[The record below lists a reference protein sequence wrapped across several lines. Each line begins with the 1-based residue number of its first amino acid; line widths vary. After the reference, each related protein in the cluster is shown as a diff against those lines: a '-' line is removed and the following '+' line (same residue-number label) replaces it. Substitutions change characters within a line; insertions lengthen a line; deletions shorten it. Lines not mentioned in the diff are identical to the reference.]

1 MEEIRAYLSRLTGEP
16 VSPGVPLRL
25 RSVQRA
31 AFSSWARQGNIPL
44 RLGVIGSGTPF
55 LLEDLLA
62 PEATAP
68 GVMAPAFALAPP
80 GARPPAV
87 EATASTAVG
96 VDIEDVSSMPHA
108 DDYREHPF
116 YQDNFTATEI
126 AYCLLQAN
134 VRASLCG
141 TWAAKEAI
149 LKTGVASAPA
159 GHLKGIEITR
169 DSAGRPIFPQCS
181 LSISHTATTAIAM
194 CSAVVHPV
202 QRSGYMAHTS

>member
-1 MEEIRAYLSRLTGEP
+1 MEEVRAYLSRLTGEP
-16 VSPGVPLRL
+16 VSAGVPLRL

-31 AFSSWARQGNIPL
+31 AFSSWARQHNLPL
-44 RLGVIGSGTPF
+44 RLGMIGSGTPF
-55 LLEDLLA
+55 LLEDLLQPEAAA
-62 PEATAP
+62 PAVTPALALTLRAASTPAVAATAP
-68 GVMAPAFALAPP
+68 
-80 GARPPAV
+80 
-87 EATASTAVG
+87 TAVG
-96 VDIEDVSSMPHA
+96 LDIEDVESMPHA

-126 AYCLLQAN
+126 AYCLLQSN

-149 LKTGVASAPA
+149 LKSGVVSASA

-169 DSAGRPIFPQCS
+169 DGAGRPLFPQCS

-194 CSAVVHPV
+194 CCATV
-202 QRSGYMAHTS
+202 G